1 MLGVLSRMAGAVEI
15 VVGLLSV
22 AHPVGIVGKGVQK
35 CASEEDM
42 AEWRRF
48 LFPIGA
54 NHGSRRQSR
63 SSVGTAINEED
74 YLETIK
80 GSIYPRF
87 YSTEVFAN
95 GFLAPSQQS

>member
-1 MLGVLSRMAGAVEI
+1 MLGVLPRMAGTIEI

-35 CASEEDM
+35 CASEEYM

-54 NHGSRRQSR
+54 LITV
-63 SSVGTAINEED
+63 VGGNPG
-74 YLETIK
+74 LQL
-80 GSIYPRF
+80 GQP
-87 YSTEVFAN
+87 
-95 GFLAPSQQS
+95 